1 MNAREDRP
9 SPLVEARGLTKYFY
23 RRQSLLQRLARETVE
38 PTCGV
43 DGIDLEIHRGEIL
56 GLVGESGSG
65 KTTTGLLILRLLAP
79 TAGDVF
85 YDGRNLLAVD
95 ARELRALRRDMQVVF
110 QDPFASLNPRMTIG
124 RIVAENLIVQ
134 GMARGRELS
143 DKVQELIET
152 VGLSPMLAKRY
163 PHQLSGG
170 ERQRVAI
177 ARALATRPR
186 FLVLDEAV
194 ASLDISV
201 GAQILNLLKDLRFQF
216 NLSYLLI
223 THDLRVVRYMC
234 NRVAVM
240 HSGKI
245 VETADV
251 DRLFDQPEHSYT
263 KALLAAI
270 PALEAD
276 AA

>member
-1 MNAREDRP
+1 M
-9 SPLVEARGLTKYFY
+9 EARGLTKYFL
-23 RRQSLLQRLARETVE
+23 RKQSLLQRLSRETAE
-38 PTCGV
+38 PTRGV
-43 DGIDLEIHRGEIL
+43 DGVDLRIHRGEIL

-65 KTTTGLLILRLLAP
+65 KTTTGLLILRLLDP

-85 YDGRNLLAVD
+85 FDGRSLLTID
-95 ARELRALRRDMQVVF
+95 AKELRALRRDMQIVF

-124 RIVAENLIVQ
+124 KIVAENLVVQ
-134 GMARGRELS
+134 GMERGRELS
-143 DKVQELIET
+143 EKVLELIET
-152 VGLSPMLAKRY
+152 VGLSPKLGRRY

-201 GAQILNLLKDLRFQF
+201 GAQILNLLKDLRLQF

-251 DRLFDQPEHSYT
+251 DQLFDQPEHPYT

-276 AA
+276 AT

>member
-95 ARELRALRRDMQVVF
+95 ARELRALRRKLYSPSDHH
-110 QDPFASLNPRMTIG
+110 
-124 RIVAENLIVQ
+124 RI
-134 GMARGRELS
+134 S
-143 DKVQELIET
+143 F
-152 VGLSPMLAKRY
+152 P
-163 PHQLSGG
+163 
-170 ERQRVAI
+170 
-177 ARALATRPR
+177 
-186 FLVLDEAV
+186 
-194 ASLDISV
+194 
-201 GAQILNLLKDLRFQF
+201 
-216 NLSYLLI
+216 
-223 THDLRVVRYMC
+223 
-234 NRVAVM
+234 
-240 HSGKI
+240 
-245 VETADV
+245 
-251 DRLFDQPEHSYT
+251 
-263 KALLAAI
+263 
-270 PALEAD
+270 
-276 AA
+276 

>member
-1 MNAREDRP
+1 MAGIFSR
-9 SPLVEARGLTKYFY
+9 STRGK
-23 RRQSLLQRLARETVE
+23 
-38 PTCGV
+38 
-43 DGIDLEIHRGEIL
+43 
-56 GLVGESGSG
+56 
-65 KTTTGLLILRLLAP
+65 
-79 TAGDVF
+79 
-85 YDGRNLLAVD
+85 
-95 ARELRALRRDMQVVF
+95 LRALRRDMQVVF

-251 DRLFDQPEHSYT
+251 DRLFDQPENSYT

-270 PALEAD
+270 PALEF
-276 AA
+276 